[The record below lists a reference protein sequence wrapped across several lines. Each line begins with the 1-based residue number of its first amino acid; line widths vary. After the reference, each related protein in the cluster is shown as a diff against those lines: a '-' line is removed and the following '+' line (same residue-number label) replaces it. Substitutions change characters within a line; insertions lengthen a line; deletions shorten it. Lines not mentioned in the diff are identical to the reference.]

1 MLIQSQESTCARR
14 KKPVRM
20 GNERFC
26 SLFASVLRI
35 NVICTNTVYSIKER
49 KMYTYRQST
58 IKSNSLLVYYLVGL
72 LLGGIGVALILL
84 FSILAV
90 MDLLR
95 GDLPP
100 LPSSLASICFG
111 MSSIFFCWSW
121 RWCGVLGT
129 IGTGNASNPVAW
141 PRRKAILRSWL
152 KSNPHPTLPR
162 WYFQQP
168 LR

>member
-1 MLIQSQESTCARR
+1 
-14 KKPVRM
+14 M

-26 SLFASVLRI
+26 SLFGFVLRI

-58 IKSNSLLVYYLVGL
+58 IKSNPLLVYYLVAL

-95 GDLPP
+95 GGFATPALESSIYLLWNALYLLLLFPP
-100 LPSSLASICFG
+100 LLSGSP
-111 MSSIFFCWSW
+111 
-121 RWCGVLGT
+121 
-129 IGTGNASNPVAW
+129 
-141 PRRKAILRSWL
+141 
-152 KSNPHPTLPR
+152 PTR
-162 WYFQQP
+162 HCTS
-168 LR
+168 

>member
-26 SLFASVLRI
+26 SLFGFVLRI

-58 IKSNSLLVYYLVGL
+58 IKSNPLLVFYLVGL
-72 LLGGIGVALILL
+72 LLGGFGVALILL

-90 MDLLR
+90 
-95 GDLPP
+95 
-100 LPSSLASICFG
+100 SE
-111 MSSIFFCWSW
+111 
-121 RWCGVLGT
+121 
-129 IGTGNASNPVAW
+129 
-141 PRRKAILRSWL
+141 ILREGKCL
-152 KSNPHPTLPR
+152 TCVN
-162 WYFQQP
+162 
-168 LR
+168 